1 MIPHTRSSLMTSG
14 TKLIFITLIPQ
25 RLYEEEKKIIRKLNV
40 IILSRCARSDV
51 SDKIAVRR

>member
-1 MIPHTRSSLMTSG
+1 MTSG

-25 RLYEEEKKIIRKLNV
+25 LSSASMKKEKKKIIRKLNV
-40 IILSRCARSDV
+40 IILLRCARSDV